1 MEKIDVK
8 SEYLKAYYNNEY
20 DANRQ
25 MTFALLFAAILM
37 FIIWMGYLFRLFI
50 VTDVGYIIINITFP
64 IMIGFLITPMFYLK
78 TEKYKKPRYK
88 YFLLFNLVFVMGVFN
103 TIIPKHAIIGWGIC
117 IVIVNHYY
125 NPKLGKIIFGVT
137 AVSMLVC
144 MYAAMFLGEFDPDL
158 LTGEVEDAVGII
170 HSAFLPSTYPDTPVG
185 RYEYLKAL
193 KEIGMN
199 RYLTTFIFYYL
210 GRIICLTVLFF
221 VSNSLNKRTYKLLV
235 DEIRVNSDHEKFN
248 TELEVAQRLQIQTL
262 PKSIISSR
270 KVEIQAELKAARVV
284 GGDFYDYF
292 RLDKDNIAFVIGDV
306 SGKGVGAAMFMM
318 KTITCLNDFASI
330 KRSPAET
337 LKLVN
342 KQLYK
347 GNDSSV
353 FVTCFY
359 AIINTL
365 TGQVR
370 FSNAGHLP
378 PVVGS
383 NRNFHFLKC
392 RNGFVLGGL
401 EDAFVC
407 DEEFYL
413 KPGEQ
418 VTLYTDGITEAQNL
432 IKELFGDKRMIDTY
446 NKRDYAS
453 LLDLHKELKNDL
465 NEFTKGAEQS
475 DDITYITLKYNGTN
489 CDFVEIKASASQD
502 EATSILDQIGEFAKK
517 NELSTKVVANIK
529 VISDELISN
538 IIKFAYDDGEDG
550 TILIRLL
557 CNHDTKELT
566 ITIMD
571 EGKEFN
577 PFEGEREKISGNID
591 DIQEGGLGILIV
603 KKLCNSYAYDRI
615 NNKNVVYL
623 NMKI

>member
-1 MEKIDVK
+1 MEKTDVK
-8 SEYLKAYYNNEY
+8 KEYLKAYYNNEY

-25 MTFALLFAAILM
+25 MAFALLFAAALM
-37 FIIWMGYLFRLFI
+37 FIIWMGYLFKLFI
-50 VTDVGYIIINITFP
+50 VTDVGYILINITFP
-64 IMIGFLITPMFYLK
+64 VMVMFLITPVLYLK
-78 TEKYKKPRYK
+78 TEKYKKPRFK

-103 TIIPKHAIIGWGIC
+103 IIIPKHAIIGWGIC
-117 IVIVNHYY
+117 IVLVNHYY
-125 NPKLGKIIFGVT
+125 NPKLGQIIFGVT

-144 MYAAMFLGEFDPDL
+144 MYAAMFLGEFDPNL
-158 LTGEVEDAVGII
+158 MTGEVEDAAGII
-170 HSAFLPSTYPDTPVG
+170 HSAFLPNTYPDTPAG

-210 GRIICLTVLFF
+210 GRIICLSVLFF
-221 VSNSLNKRTYKLLV
+221 VSNSLNKRTYKLLL
-235 DEIRVNSDHEKFN
+235 DEIKVNSDHEKFN
-248 TELEVAQRLQIQTL
+248 TELEVAERLQIQTL

-270 KVEIQAELKAARVV
+270 KVEIQAELRAARVV

-292 RLDKDNIAFVIGDV
+292 RLDQDNIAFVIGDV

-318 KTITCLNDFASI
+318 KSITCLNDFASI

-353 FVTCFY
+353 FVTCLY
-359 AIINTL
+359 AIINTQ
-365 TGQVR
+365 TGLVR

-378 PVVGS
+378 PIVGS
-383 NRNFHFLKC
+383 NKNYHYLKC
-392 RNGFVLGGL
+392 RNGFILGGM
-401 EDAFVC
+401 EEAFVC

-418 VTLYTDGITEAQNL
+418 VTLYTDGITEAQNV
-432 IKELFGDKRMIDTY
+432 IKELYGNERLINTF

-453 LLDLHKELKNDL
+453 LLDLHKELKKDL
-465 NEFTKGAEQS
+465 SEFTKDAVQS
-475 DDITYITLKYNGTN
+475 DDITYITLKYNGVN
-489 CDFVEIKASASQD
+489 CDFHEIKATASQD
-502 EATSILDQIGEFAKK
+502 ELRGMMDEIGDFASR
-517 NELSTKVVANIK
+517 NDVTPKVISNLK

-538 IIKFAYDDGEDG
+538 IIKFAYEENEEGS
-550 TILIRLL
+550 ILIRLL

-566 ITIMD
+566 MTIMD

-577 PFEGEREKISGNID
+577 PFEGEREKISGNLE

-603 KKLCNSYAYDRI
+603 KKLVNNYAYDRI

-623 NMKI
+623 NIKL